1 MSDNKMFR
9 FVHIE
14 ARRRAAAYCMIAP
27 EGSIAE
33 FKDATR
39 TIEQNSKLW
48 PMLDD
53 ISKQV
58 EWYKNWLSRE
68 EWKDFFSA
76 IILKQKV
83 VPNMEGTG
91 FIAVGGRT
99 SKMSK
104 KMFSEMIELIY
115 AFGSEH
121 GVVWSDTDR
130 YSGRYA
136 ATKITPMWSA
146 RST

>member
-1 MSDNKMFR
+1 MSDKQIFR

-14 ARRRAAAYCMIAP
+14 ARRRAAAYCMTAP

-58 EWYKNWLSRE
+58 EWYKNWLSIE

-121 GVVWSDTDR
+121 GVVWSEPDN
-130 YSGRYA
+130 YSEKYA
-136 ATKITPMWSA
+136 ANE
-146 RST
+146 

>member
-1 MSDNKMFR
+1 MSDKRIFR
-9 FVHIE
+9 FVHME
-14 ARRRAAAYCMIAP
+14 ARRRAAEYCMVAP

-39 TIEQNSKLW
+39 TLEQNAKMW
-48 PMLDD
+48 PMLTD

-58 EWYKNWLSRE
+58 EWYKNWMTKE

-99 SKMSK
+99 SKMGK
-104 KMFSEMIELIY
+104 RMFSEMIELMY
-115 AFGSEH
+115 AFGSDHDVE
-121 GVVWSDTDR
+121 WSEKSKVIQQELR
-130 YSGRYA
+130 IA
-136 ATKITPMWSA
+136 A
-146 RST
+146 

>member
-14 ARRRAAAYCMIAP
+14 ARRRAAAYCMTAP

-136 ATKITPMWSA
+136 VNE
-146 RST
+146 

>member
-33 FKDATR
+33 FGDATR

-121 GVVWSDTDR
+121 GVVWSEPDN
-130 YSGRYA
+130 YSEKYEVNE
-136 ATKITPMWSA
+136 
-146 RST
+146 

>member
-1 MSDNKMFR
+1 MSDKQIFR
-9 FVHIE
+9 FVHTE
-14 ARRRAAAYCMIAP
+14 ARRRAAAYCMVAP
-27 EGSIAE
+27 DGSIAE

-39 TIEQNSKLW
+39 TLEQNAKMW
-48 PMLDD
+48 PMLED

-58 EWYKNWLSRE
+58 EWYKNWLTQD

-83 VPNMEGTG
+83 VPNMEGSG

-99 SKMSK
+99 SKMRK
-104 KMFSEMIELIY
+104 KMFSEMIELMY

-121 GVVWSDTDR
+121 DVVWSEKTQNAID
-130 YSGRYA
+130 GE
-136 ATKITPMWSA
+136 
-146 RST
+146 

>member
-1 MSDNKMFR
+1 MQDKKIFR
-9 FVHIE
+9 FVHNE
-14 ARRRAAAYCMIAP
+14 ARRRAADYCMIAP

-39 TIEQNSKLW
+39 TLEQNAKMW
-48 PMLDD
+48 PMLED

-58 EWYKNWLSRE
+58 EWYKNWLTE
-68 EWKDFFSA
+68 DEWKDFFSA

-99 SKMSK
+99 SKMGK
-104 KMFSEMIELIY
+104 RMFSEMIELMY
-115 AFGSEH
+115 AFGADYD
-121 GVVWSDTDR
+121 VVWSEKSMAIKQEIR
-130 YSGRYA
+130 KVA
-136 ATKITPMWSA
+136 
-146 RST
+146 

>member
-33 FKDATR
+33 FGDATR

-121 GVVWSDTDR
+121 AVVWSEPDN
-130 YSGRYA
+130 YSEKYEVNE
-136 ATKITPMWSA
+136 
-146 RST
+146 

>member
-1 MSDNKMFR
+1 MSDKRIFR
-9 FVHIE
+9 FVHME
-14 ARRRAAAYCMIAP
+14 ARRRAAEYCMVAP

-39 TIEQNSKLW
+39 TLEQNAKMW
-48 PMLDD
+48 PMLTD

-58 EWYKNWLSRE
+58 EWYKNWMTKE

-104 KMFSEMIELIY
+104 KEFIELIDLIY
-115 AFGSEH
+115 YFGTEH
-121 GVVWSDTDR
+121 GVVWSQKDE
-130 YSGRYA
+130 
-136 ATKITPMWSA
+136 
-146 RST
+146 

>member
-1 MSDNKMFR
+1 MSDKRIFR
-9 FVHIE
+9 FVHME
-14 ARRRAAAYCMIAP
+14 ARRRAAEYCMVAP

-39 TIEQNSKLW
+39 TLEQNAKMW
-48 PMLDD
+48 PMLTD

-58 EWYKNWLSRE
+58 EWYKNWMTKE

-99 SKMSK
+99 SKMGK
-104 KMFSEMIELIY
+104 KMFSEMIELMY
-115 AFGSEH
+115 AFGSDH
-121 GVVWSDTDR
+121 DVVWSEKSKVIQQELR
-130 YSGRYA
+130 IA
-136 ATKITPMWSA
+136 A
-146 RST
+146 

>member
-1 MSDNKMFR
+1 MSDKQIFR

-121 GVVWSDTDR
+121 GVVWSVGNR
-130 YSGRYA
+130 
-136 ATKITPMWSA
+136 K
-146 RST
+146 

>member
-1 MSDNKMFR
+1 MSDKQVFR

-14 ARRRAAAYCMIAP
+14 ARRRAAAYCITAP

-104 KMFSEMIELIY
+104 KEFIELIDLIY
-115 AFGSEH
+115 YFGTEH
-121 GVVWSDTDR
+121 GVVWSQKDE
-130 YSGRYA
+130 
-136 ATKITPMWSA
+136 
-146 RST
+146 

>member
-14 ARRRAAAYCMIAP
+14 ARRRAAAYCMTAP

-121 GVVWSDTDR
+121 GVVWSVGNR
-130 YSGRYA
+130 
-136 ATKITPMWSA
+136 K
-146 RST
+146 

>member
-1 MSDNKMFR
+1 MSDKKIFR
-9 FVHIE
+9 FVHNE
-14 ARRRAAAYCMIAP
+14 ARRRAAEYCMVAP
-27 EGSIAE
+27 EGSVAE

-39 TIEQNSKLW
+39 TLEQNAKMW
-48 PMLDD
+48 PMLED

-58 EWYKNWLSRE
+58 EWYKNRLTRD

-83 VPNMEGTG
+83 IPNMEGTG

-99 SKMSK
+99 SKMGK

-115 AFGSEH
+115 AFGADH
-121 GVVWSDTDR
+121 DVVWSEKSKENYQELR
-130 YSGRYA
+130 KA
-136 ATKITPMWSA
+136 A
-146 RST
+146 

>member
-1 MSDNKMFR
+1 MSDKQVFR

-33 FKDATR
+33 FGDATR

-130 YSGRYA
+130 YSGMRIY
-136 ATKITPMWSA
+136 KWQ
-146 RST
+146 

>member
-1 MSDNKMFR
+1 MDKRIFR
-9 FVHIE
+9 FVHDE
-14 ARRRAAAYCMIAP
+14 ARRRAAEYCMVAP

-39 TIEQNSKLW
+39 TLEQNSKMW
-48 PMLDD
+48 PMLED

-58 EWYKNWLSRE
+58 EWYKNWLTPD

-83 VPNMEGTG
+83 VPNMEGSG
-91 FIAVGGRT
+91 FIAVGGST
-99 SKMSK
+99 SKMGK
-104 KMFSEMIELIY
+104 KMFSDLIELMY

-121 GVVWSDTDR
+121 NVAWSEKSKVIYEQYR
-130 YSGRYA
+130 SA
-136 ATKITPMWSA
+136 A
-146 RST
+146 

>member
-1 MSDNKMFR
+1 MSDKQIFR

-14 ARRRAAAYCMIAP
+14 ARRRAAAYCMTAP

-121 GVVWSDTDR
+121 GVVWSEPDN
-130 YSGRYA
+130 YSEKYA
-136 ATKITPMWSA
+136 ANE
-146 RST
+146 

>member
-1 MSDNKMFR
+1 MSDKFVFR
-9 FVHIE
+9 FVHKE
-14 ARRRAAAYCMIAP
+14 ARRRAAEYCMTAP

-39 TIEQNSKLW
+39 TLEQNAKMW
-48 PMLDD
+48 PMLED

-58 EWYKNWLSRE
+58 EWYKNWLTKD

-83 VPNMEGTG
+83 VPNMDRTG

-99 SKMSK
+99 SKMGK
-104 KMFSEMIELIY
+104 KMFSEMIELMY
-115 AFGSEH
+115 AFGAEH
-121 GVVWSDTDR
+121 NVVWSEPEQMGGSYMIDE
-130 YSGRYA
+130 
-136 ATKITPMWSA
+136 
-146 RST
+146 

>member
-1 MSDNKMFR
+1 MSDKQVFR

-14 ARRRAAAYCMIAP
+14 ARRRAAAYCITAP

-121 GVVWSDTDR
+121 GVVWSEADN
-130 YSGRYA
+130 YSDKY
-136 ATKITPMWSA
+136 SVNE
-146 RST
+146 

>member
-1 MSDNKMFR
+1 MSDKQIFR

-14 ARRRAAAYCMIAP
+14 ARRRAAAYCMTAP

-58 EWYKNWLSRE
+58 EWYKNWLSIE

-121 GVVWSDTDR
+121 GVFWSEPDN
-130 YSGRYA
+130 YSEKYEVNE
-136 ATKITPMWSA
+136 
-146 RST
+146 

>member
-1 MSDNKMFR
+1 MSDKQIFR

-14 ARRRAAAYCMIAP
+14 ARRRAAAYCMTAP

-104 KMFSEMIELIY
+104 KEFIELIDLIY
-115 AFGSEH
+115 YFGTEH
-121 GVVWSDTDR
+121 GVVWSQKDE
-130 YSGRYA
+130 
-136 ATKITPMWSA
+136 
-146 RST
+146 

>member
-1 MSDNKMFR
+1 MSDKQVFR

-14 ARRRAAAYCMIAP
+14 ARRRAAAYCMTAP

-33 FKDATR
+33 FKEATR

-99 SKMSK
+99 SKMGK

-115 AFGSEH
+115 YFGTEH
-121 GVVWSDTDR
+121 CVVWSEPDN
-130 YSGRYA
+130 YSEKYA
-136 ATKITPMWSA
+136 VNE
-146 RST
+146 

>member
-1 MSDNKMFR
+1 MSDKQIFR

-14 ARRRAAAYCMIAP
+14 ARRRAAAYCMTAP

-39 TIEQNSKLW
+39 TFEQNSKLW

-99 SKMSK
+99 SKMGK

-121 GVVWSDTDR
+121 GVVWSEPDS
-130 YSGRYA
+130 YSEKYA
-136 ATKITPMWSA
+136 VNE
-146 RST
+146 

>member
-1 MSDNKMFR
+1 MSDKQIFR

-14 ARRRAAAYCMIAP
+14 ARRRAAAYCMTAP

-33 FKDATR
+33 FKEATR

-99 SKMSK
+99 SKMGK

-121 GVVWSDTDR
+121 GVVWSEPDN
-130 YSGRYA
+130 YSEKYA
-136 ATKITPMWSA
+136 VNE
-146 RST
+146 